1 MTTPP
6 SVWQDKLGRLSIRC
20 VQILAVLVVATAIVY
35 AAISLKLVVIPVI
48 IALILAC
55 AVRPIVMW
63 MERRGLPD
71 ALAAAIALITGLVIF
86 GGAITLVVFGVQN
99 QWPTLVKATSEGIDE
114 LQRVVEE
121 GGLPVDSAQI
131 DEFRQSAVD
140 FLTSSQFGSGA
151 IAGVSVAAEVV
162 TGAVLGLVVFFYFV
176 KDGPRIW
183 AFFIR
188 PFRGRGRKRAV
199 RVGHE
204 GARVL
209 GGYIR
214 GTATVALVDTVFIG
228 AGLLI
233 LGVPLALPLS
243 LIVFIGAF
251 VPIVGATAAGILA
264 ALVALVTNDLG
275 TAIWVVAIVVAVNQL
290 EGNLLQPVVLGNALK
305 LHGLVVLLAL
315 TAGTI
320 LGGIIGAILSV
331 PLTAVAWTAWKIIME
346 PDEEDPGY
354 EPSHHQAEPAPPA
367 RRGVRGLTS
376 LITGRPS
383 APATTTRAD
392 R

>member
-1 MTTPP
+1 MTTPR

-20 VQILAVLVVATAIVY
+20 VQILAVLVVAMAIVY

-55 AVRPIVMW
+55 AVRPMVQW
-63 MERRGLPD
+63 MERRGVPD
-71 ALAAAIALITGLVIF
+71 ALAAVIALLTGLVLF
-86 GGAITLVVFGVQN
+86 GGAITLVVFGVQS
-99 QWPTLVKATSEGIDE
+99 QWPTLVKATSEGVDQ
-114 LQRVVEE
+114 LQSFVEE
-121 GGLPVDSAQI
+121 GGLPIDTAQI
-131 DEFRQSAVD
+131 DSLRQQAAD

-151 IAGVSVAAEVV
+151 IAGVSAAAEVV

-183 AFFIR
+183 AFLIR

-204 GARVL
+204 GAKVL

-228 AGLLI
+228 AGLLF

-243 LIVFIGAF
+243 LVVFIGAF
-251 VPIVGATAAGILA
+251 VPIVGATVAGILA
-264 ALVALVTNDLG
+264 ALVALVTNDLT
-275 TAIWVVAIVVAVNQL
+275 TAIIVIIIVVAVNQI
-290 EGNLLQPVVLGNALK
+290 EGNFLQPVVLGNALK

-320 LGGIIGAILSV
+320 LGGIVGAILSV
-331 PLTAVAWTAWKIIME
+331 PLTALAWTIWKIVME
-346 PDEEDPGY
+346 PDEEEQ
-354 EPSHHQAEPAPPA
+354 EPPAPEPLEPVKRA
-367 RRGVRGLTS
+367 ARGLTAK
-376 LITGRPS
+376 LTGRS
-383 APATTTRAD
+383 ASTTRAS

>member
-1 MTTPP
+1 MTTPQ

-20 VQILAVLVVATAIVY
+20 VQILAVLVVAIVY

-55 AVRPIVMW
+55 AVRPLVLW
-63 MERRGLPD
+63 MERRGVPD
-71 ALAAAIALITGLVIF
+71 ALAAAIALLTGLVLF
-86 GGAITLVVFGVQN
+86 GGAITLVVFGVQS
-99 QWPTLVKATSEGIDE
+99 QWPTLVKATSEGIDQ
-114 LQRVVEE
+114 LQRLVEE

-131 DEFRQSAVD
+131 DAFRQSAVD

-183 AFFIR
+183 AFLIR

-199 RVGHE
+199 RVGHD

-228 AGLLI
+228 AGLFAF
-233 LGVPLALPLS
+233 GVPLALPLS

-251 VPIVGATAAGILA
+251 VPIVGATVAGILA
-264 ALVALVTNDLG
+264 ALVALVTNDLT
-275 TAIWVVAIVVAVNQL
+275 TALIVVGIVVVVNQL

-331 PLTAVAWTAWKIIME
+331 PLTAVAWTAWKIVME
-346 PDEEDPGY
+346 PDEE
-354 EPSHHQAEPAPPA
+354 EPSPASPPSHPHAPPA
-367 RRGVRGLTS
+367 KRGVRGLTS
-376 LITGRPS
+376 LVTGRSS

>member
-1 MTTPP
+1 MTTPQ

-20 VQILAVLVVATAIVY
+20 VQILAVLVVAIAIVY

-55 AVRPIVMW
+55 AVRPIVLW

-71 ALAAAIALITGLVIF
+71 ALAAAIALLTGLVLF

-99 QWPTLVKATSEGIDE
+99 QWPTLVEATSEGIDE

-121 GGLPVDSAQI
+121 GGLPVDTAQI
-131 DEFRQSAVD
+131 DAFRQSAVD

-151 IAGVSVAAEVV
+151 IAGVSAAAEVI

-176 KDGPRIW
+176 KDGPQIW
-183 AFFIR
+183 SFFIR

-228 AGLLI
+228 AGLVI

-275 TAIWVVAIVVAVNQL
+275 TAIWVVAIVVLVNQL

-320 LGGIIGAILSV
+320 LGGIVGAILSV
-331 PLTAVAWTAWKIIME
+331 PLTAVAWTAWKIVME
-346 PDEEDPGY
+346 PDEEDAQ
-354 EPSHHQAEPAPPA
+354 PSPPPSPHAPPGK
-367 RRGVRGLTS
+367 RGVRGLTS
-376 LITGRPS
+376 LLTGRAS
-383 APATTTRAD
+383 TPATATRAD

>member
-1 MTTPP
+1 MTTPQ

-20 VQILAVLVVATAIVY
+20 VQILAVLVVAIAIVY

-55 AVRPIVMW
+55 AVRPIVLW

-71 ALAAAIALITGLVIF
+71 ALAAAIALLTGLVLF

-121 GGLPVDSAQI
+121 GGLPVDTAQI
-131 DEFRQSAVD
+131 DAFRQSAVD

-151 IAGVSVAAEVV
+151 IAGVSAAAEVI

-176 KDGPRIW
+176 KDGPQIW
-183 AFFIR
+183 SFFIR

-228 AGLLI
+228 AGLVI

-275 TAIWVVAIVVAVNQL
+275 TAIWVVAIVVLVNQL

-320 LGGIIGAILSV
+320 LGGIVGAILSV
-331 PLTAVAWTAWKIIME
+331 PLTAVAWTAWKIVME
-346 PDEEDPGY
+346 PDEE
-354 EPSHHQAEPAPPA
+354 EAQPSPPPSPHAPPGK
-367 RRGVRGLTS
+367 RGVRGLTS
-376 LITGRPS
+376 LLTGRAS
-383 APATTTRAD
+383 TPATATRAD

>member
-1 MTTPP
+1 MTTPQ

-20 VQILAVLVVATAIVY
+20 VQILAVLVVAIAIVY

-55 AVRPIVMW
+55 AVRPMVLW

-71 ALAAAIALITGLVIF
+71 ALAAAIALLTGLVLF
-86 GGAITLVVFGVQN
+86 GGAITLVVFGVQS
-99 QWPTLVKATSEGIDE
+99 QWPTLVKATSEGVDR
-114 LQRVVEE
+114 LQSFVEE
-121 GGLPVDSAQI
+121 GGLPIDTAQI
-131 DEFRQSAVD
+131 DSFRQSAVD

-151 IAGVSVAAEVV
+151 IAGVSAAAEVV

-183 AFFIR
+183 AFLIR

-204 GARVL
+204 GAKVL

-228 AGLLI
+228 AGLVF
-233 LGVPLALPLS
+233 LGVPLALPLA
-243 LIVFIGAF
+243 LVVFIGAF
-251 VPIVGATAAGILA
+251 VPIVGATVAGILA

-275 TAIWVVAIVVAVNQL
+275 TALWVVGIVILVNQL

-320 LGGIIGAILSV
+320 LGGIVGAILSV
-331 PLTAVAWTAWKIIME
+331 PLTAVAWTAWKIVME
-346 PDEEDPGY
+346 PDEEEK
-354 EPSHHQAEPAPPA
+354 EPSPPAHPHAPPA
-367 RRGVRGLTS
+367 KRGVRGLTS
-376 LITGRPS
+376 LLTGRAS
-383 APATTTRAD
+383 TPATATRAD

>member
-1 MTTPP
+1 MTTPQ

-20 VQILAVLVVATAIVY
+20 VQILAVLVVAIAIVY

-55 AVRPIVMW
+55 AVRPMVLW

-71 ALAAAIALITGLVIF
+71 ALAAVIALLTGLVLF
-86 GGAITLVVFGVQN
+86 GGAITAVVFGVQS
-99 QWPTLVKATSEGIDE
+99 QWPTLVKATSEGVDQ
-114 LQRVVEE
+114 LQAFIEE
-121 GGLPVDSAQI
+121 GGLPIDSAQI
-131 DEFRQSAVD
+131 DSFRQQAVD

-151 IAGVSVAAEVV
+151 IAGVSAAAEVV

-183 AFFIR
+183 AFLIR

-204 GARVL
+204 GAKVL

-228 AGLLI
+228 AGLFI

-243 LIVFIGAF
+243 LVVFIGAF
-251 VPIVGATAAGILA
+251 VPIVGATVAGILA

-275 TAIWVVAIVVAVNQL
+275 TAIWVVAIVILVNQL

-320 LGGIIGAILSV
+320 LGGIVGAILSV
-331 PLTAVAWTAWKIIME
+331 PLTAVAWNAWKIIME
-346 PDEEDPGY
+346 PDEEEPTP
-354 EPSHHQAEPAPPA
+354 ESPPSHPHAPPA
-367 RRGVRGLTS
+367 KRGVRGLTS
-376 LITGRPS
+376 LVTGRSS
-383 APATTTRAD
+383 APASTTRAD